1 MDTVGTSGGEQ
12 EGKSMDR
19 SLFRVVYG
27 FGLMP
32 VVLLAFVVSVRQV
45 EAAPETVL
53 ATDGQPRSEIVVG
66 TDADENIR
74 DTALALAD
82 YLERISG
89 AAFNVTEG
97 DGSGGLVLGVPAD
110 FPALPF
116 ETTFGSGSFD
126 RDDYL
131 LRSTDNGLY
140 LLGAT
145 PLSAQFAVWD
155 LLYRFGHRQFFPTDT
170 WEIVPEQAELKIAID
185 DYQRPDYYNRSG
197 PRGSSRRHTKP
208 WVQSVWPNWRL
219 RNRTTANFTLSTGH
233 AYGRIIRA
241 NQQAFDENPEYWGL
255 INGERTDRA
264 QPNVSHPDVQRM
276 FIEYALNHFE
286 RNPDA
291 DSVALDPRDGN
302 PWSECEPSRA
312 IGSPSEQVVFIA
324 NKVAEAVVER
334 FGPDKYVG
342 IYAYSHHSP
351 PPEIDVHPNVIV
363 SLATSF
369 IRGGHTIDSMIE
381 GWGARTAML
390 GIREYYSLTVWHW
403 QLPGGPRASNTEYLR
418 RTTPKFHAHGA
429 RFMNAESTDDWG
441 PCGLGFYLAAR
452 MLWDV
457 GEADRMDALIEDF
470 LDKSFG
476 PAIEPMREFYRLID
490 GATRDP
496 HVPSRRL
503 PLNDDRVGRMYRQLA
518 EARRLADGIPD
529 VLARIDDLILYT
541 HYVERYRAF
550 SAIRGPERQQ
560 AMDDLLSYA
569 WRIRETLMIDSVAL
583 TTTLNRTVG
592 RDDNLEWGEGRTR
605 TRPPTALRDETP
617 FEEAEILTLLEA
629 GIEAHPLLELTVDP
643 ADYEDDLLPAGF
655 DAGPARGE
663 PSWGRSP
670 LYLYLWTDNGV
681 LPRFTFTAGRIYQ
694 TRGPLR
700 WDLYDADGDG
710 VDEGEIPPDREAH
723 TVDLHVGEPGL
734 YRFEV
739 TNTGQGFAWDYT
751 PRGARLS
758 IRADDSHP
766 LGNMRYTRLYFYV
779 PEGLDAV
786 LIAGTLR
793 AGRHSFLDGD
803 GNQIDPESIGVDQG
817 FTTVPVP
824 EGQSGRVWTL
834 TFRNLSAAIRFLNI
848 PAYVALSPDELLLPR
863 SVVEHF

>member
-1 MDTVGTSGGEQ
+1 MVRYLVYRGKWFLWRTVI
-12 EGKSMDR
+12 
-19 SLFRVVYG
+19 
-27 FGLMP
+27 P
-32 VVLLAFVVSVRQV
+32 ALAFLSVIQA
-45 EAAPETVL
+45 EAAPEMVL
-53 ATDGQPRSEIVVG
+53 VADGQSRLDIVIG
-66 TDADENIR
+66 AEADEDIR
-74 DTALALAD
+74 DAARELAA

-89 AAFNVTEG
+89 AEFSVTEG
-97 DGSGGLVLGVPAD
+97 DGSQGIVLGVPDD
-110 FPALPF
+110 FAELPF
-116 ETTFGSGSFD
+116 QVPFGSGSFD

-131 LRSTDNGLY
+131 LRSTDRGLY

-145 PLSAQFAVWD
+145 PLSAQFALWD

-170 WEIVPEQAELKIAID
+170 WEIIPEQPELKMAVD

-208 WVQSVWPNWRL
+208 WVQAVWPRWRL

-276 FIEYALNHFE
+276 FIDYALNHFE
-286 RNPDA
+286 RNPEA

-312 IGSPSEQVVFIA
+312 IGRPSEQAVFIA

-369 IRGGHTIDSMIE
+369 IRGGHTIDTMLE
-381 GWGARTAML
+381 GWGARTELL

-403 QLPGGPRASNTEYLR
+403 QLAGGPRASNTEYLR

-441 PCGLGFYLAAR
+441 ACGLGFYLAAR

-457 GEADRMDALIEDF
+457 DEADRMEELIEDF
-470 LDKSFG
+470 LEKSFG

-496 HVPSRRL
+496 HVPARSL
-503 PLNDDRVGRMYRQLA
+503 PMNDDRVGRMYRQLA
-518 EARRLADGIPD
+518 AARELAMDRPD
-529 VLARIDDLILYT
+529 VVARIDELIFYT

-550 SAIRGPERQQ
+550 SATRGPERQQ
-560 AMDDLLSYA
+560 AMDDLVRYA

-583 TTTLNRTVG
+583 VTTLDRIVR
-592 RDDNLEWGEGRTR
+592 RDDHLEWGEGRTR
-605 TRPPTALRDETP
+605 TRPPTAQRDEES
-617 FEEAEILTLLEA
+617 FETEKILDLLES
-629 GIEAHPLLELTVDP
+629 GIATHDLLDIDYDP
-643 ADYEDDLLPAGF
+643 ADYDDDLLPGGF
-655 DAGPARGE
+655 EPAERRGQL
-663 PSWGRSP
+663 GRRANRSP
-670 LYLYLWTDNGV
+670 LYLYLWTEDGR
-681 LPRFTFTAGRIYQ
+681 LPRFEFSAGQLYQ
-694 TRGPLR
+694 TRGPVR
-700 WDLYDADGDG
+700 WDLYDRNGDG
-710 VDEGEIPPDREAH
+710 VDEGDIPPDRETH
-723 TVDLHVGEPGL
+723 GVDLTVGEPGL
-734 YRFEV
+734 YRMEV
-739 TNTGQGFAWDYT
+739 SNTGQGFLWDYD
-751 PRGARLS
+751 PRGANVS
-758 IRADDSHP
+758 IRADDAHP
-766 LGNMRYTRLYFYV
+766 LGRNWYDRLYFYV
-779 PEGLDAV
+779 PAGTEEI

-793 AGRHSFLDGD
+793 EGRHAFLDGD
-803 GNQIDPESIGVDQG
+803 GQRIAPETIVVDQG

-824 EGQSGRVWTL
+824 DSQDGRVWSVTL
-834 TFRNLSAAIRFLNI
+834 RSLRAGIRFLNI
-848 PAYVALSPDELLLPR
+848 PGYVALAPDELLLPR
-863 SVVEHF
+863 SIVSREL